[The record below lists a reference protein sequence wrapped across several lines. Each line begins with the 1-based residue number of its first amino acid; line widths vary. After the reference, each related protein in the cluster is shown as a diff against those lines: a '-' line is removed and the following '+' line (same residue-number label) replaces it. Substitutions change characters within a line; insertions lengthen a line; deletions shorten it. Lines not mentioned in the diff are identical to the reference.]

1 MLCFWSGCEH
11 SRCSCCQEANERW

>member
-1 MLCFWSGCEH
+1 MCFWSGCEH

>member
-11 SRCSCCQEANERW
+11 CRCSCCQEVNERW

>member
-11 SRCSCCQEANERW
+11 CRCSCCQEANERW